1 MRIRSGLQN
10 PGGAQMKITDQED
23 AFGYV
28 IYWICLQRK
37 FKRKVGEEKP
47 KRVNV
52 QRRSYCPETLQIVI
66 NRK

>member
-1 MRIRSGLQN
+1 
-10 PGGAQMKITDQED
+10 MKITDQED

-47 KRVNV
+47 K
-52 QRRSYCPETLQIVI
+52 SECAEAKLLP
-66 NRK
+66 

>member
-1 MRIRSGLQN
+1 
-10 PGGAQMKITDQED
+10 MKITDQED